1 MLGPCDVQ
9 TCGAPLVQGCAVG
22 APAGQEDGGGKLEG
36 LLVLVDVDNHL
47 WQRQERPAVVG
58 GRRDLPWSAQARR
71 TRTWTRSC
79 AGCSSAAASVE
90 AAVAMEAAAAAL
102 SWGSSGETRGEDGV
116 AGSGVQHCSAGGQ
129 LMEPPFSPRTRTP
142 LSLNLKTTE

>member
-47 WQRQERPAVVG
+47 WQGPFEGLLSQPEKIFAQERAVVVG
-58 GRRDLPWSAQARR
+58 GRRDLPRSAQARR
-71 TRTWTRSC
+71 PRTWTRSC
-79 AGCSSAAASVE
+79 PGCSSAAASVE

-102 SWGSSGETRGEDGV
+102 SWGSSGETRADMAILFLVCE
-116 AGSGVQHCSAGGQ
+116 
-129 LMEPPFSPRTRTP
+129 EPPGRGRGC
-142 LSLNLKTTE
+142 